1 MDFGVSSLMILKAIG
16 LFAIAY
22 LSLASVAS
30 SFQERRIIQEVPGF
44 GCSTNILP
52 KWLKNAFEVIC
63 FRFNFPLEKC
73 L

>member
-1 MDFGVSSLMILKAIG
+1 MRNVVWSGLLDDGQTDLSRVSRICID
-16 LFAIAY
+16 
-22 LSLASVAS
+22 
-30 SFQERRIIQEVPGF
+30 ERRIIQEVPGF

>member
-1 MDFGVSSLMILKAIG
+1 MRNVVWSGLLDDGQTDLSRVSRICIH
-16 LFAIAY
+16 
-22 LSLASVAS
+22 
-30 SFQERRIIQEVPGF
+30 ERRIIQEVPGF